1 MTFSSGRE
9 TQPASGSMH
18 RDPMNTMLLHDFAYV
33 PVPAEQ
39 VCDRILADDQG
50 WLSPLAAEAIGDG
63 EALRLRVG
71 PLAGLPMLSRRVRLD
86 VGVPLRRGD
95 VTVVP
100 LTWKP
105 TAAPGLFPVLSADL
119 EIAPLDPDLTQLTI
133 QGRYEPPLGA
143 LGRRIDRLLMHRV
156 AEASVRAFLNRL
168 VSSLAGAEVGS
179 GSMAAGHRA
188 ISSTVDA

>member
-1 MTFSSGRE
+1 M
-9 TQPASGSMH
+9 QPASGSVH

-39 VCDRILADDQG
+39 VCDRILAEDHG
-50 WLSPLAAEAIGDG
+50 WLSPLAAAAMGDG
-63 EALRLRVG
+63 EALRLQVG
-71 PLAGLPMLSRRVRLD
+71 PLRGLPMLSKTVSLE
-86 VGVPLRRGD
+86 VGAPLRRGE

-100 LTWKP
+100 LTWKA

-143 LGRRIDRLLMHRV
+143 VGRRIDRLLMHRV
-156 AEASVRAFLNRL
+156 AEASVRAFLSRL
-168 VSSLAGAEVGS
+168 VSTLAGEHPPV
-179 GSMAAGHRA
+179 A
-188 ISSTVDA
+188 IGT